1 MTVRG
6 MLERS
11 GHRVPDVEKLPS
23 PRPEPK
29 RVFSDEQ
36 IAQLNDAA
44 AGRSSRSPSAAG
56 SDTER

>member
-1 MTVRG
+1 VLVEHDEDARVTVCG

-29 RVFSDEQ
+29 RDCLQRDPIHPPVS
-36 IAQLNDAA
+36 
-44 AGRSSRSPSAAG
+44 G
-56 SDTER
+56 